1 MVNEVVANRI
11 ATHLKKLYSKS
22 KNGKNGWLKLEVIEA
37 ETDVS
42 RQTLSR
48 ILNGKANRL
57 YCRTAVNLAHYIEK
71 ETEGKVL
78 ATYLL
83 AESKKNYAGTDL
95 RNADLSGEDLE
106 GADLTG
112 ADLRGAKLF
121 KTNLKYATL
130 YRAKL
135 RGAELS
141 HLELNHTDFCGAIL
155 DGSHI
160 IETDFAASDFSVA
173 NCIGVHLEN
182 SKLSG
187 SRLLSADF
195 TDATF
200 HKVLWNT
207 IGSRT
212 RGIRLPSFDP
222 SELEHGYACND
233 AVAKLIMWEFPD
245 DLEMQMFA
253 ESIIARQLDCYD
265 GVLGR
270 IEEALPHRLEDLE
283 NVFAKYNDTW
293 TLLDR
298 WNLHKLLKKCST
310 VEEAEELRSL
320 PVYQKHPWPVDG
332 KIKQLKALERQIDGK
347 RTNS

>member
-1 MVNEVVANRI
+1 MVNEVVAIRI
-11 ATHLKKLYSKS
+11 SKHLKQLYSNS
-22 KNGKNGWLKLEVIEA
+22 KNGKSGWLKLEVIEA

-48 ILNGKANRL
+48 ILNGKANKL
-57 YCRTAVNLAHYIEK
+57 YYRTAVNLADYIEK
-71 ETEGKVL
+71 ETKGKVP

-83 AESKKNYAGTDL
+83 TESKKNYAGADL

-121 KTNLKYATL
+121 KTNMKYATL

-141 HLELNHTDFCGAIL
+141 HLELDHTDFCGAIL

-182 SKLSG
+182 SKMSG

-200 HKVLWNT
+200 HKVVWNT
-207 IGSRT
+207 KGSRT
-212 RGIRLPSFDP
+212 RGIRLPSFNP
-222 SELEHGYACND
+222 SELERGYACND

-270 IEEALPHRLEDLE
+270 MEEALPHRIEDLE

-320 PVYQKHPWPVDG
+320 PLYQKHPWPVDG
-332 KIKQLKALERQIDGK
+332 KIKQLKALEREGNTTWQP
-347 RTNS
+347 

>member
-11 ATHLKKLYSKS
+11 SKHLKQLYSKS
-22 KNGKNGWLKLEVIEA
+22 KNGQNGWLKLEVIES
-37 ETDVS
+37 ETGVS

-57 YCRTAVNLAHYIEK
+57 YCRTAVNLAYYIEK

-130 YRAKL
+130 YQAKL

-155 DGSHI
+155 NGSHI
-160 IETDFAASDFSVA
+160 IETDFATSDFSVA
-173 NCIGVHLEN
+173 NCIGLHLEN
-182 SKLSG
+182 VTLSRA
-187 SRLLSADF
+187 RLLSANLQMRHF
-195 TDATF
+195 
-200 HKVLWNT
+200 KK
-207 IGSRT
+207 SY
-212 RGIRLPSFDP
+212 GIPQVHAPGGFGCPHLIPLKLNADLRVMMRLQNS
-222 SELEHGYACND
+222 LCGN
-233 AVAKLIMWEFPD
+233 FP
-245 DLEMQMFA
+245 M
-253 ESIIARQLDCYD
+253 I
-265 GVLGR
+265 
-270 IEEALPHRLEDLE
+270 
-283 NVFAKYNDTW
+283 
-293 TLLDR
+293 
-298 WNLHKLLKKCST
+298 
-310 VEEAEELRSL
+310 
-320 PVYQKHPWPVDG
+320 
-332 KIKQLKALERQIDGK
+332 
-347 RTNS
+347 